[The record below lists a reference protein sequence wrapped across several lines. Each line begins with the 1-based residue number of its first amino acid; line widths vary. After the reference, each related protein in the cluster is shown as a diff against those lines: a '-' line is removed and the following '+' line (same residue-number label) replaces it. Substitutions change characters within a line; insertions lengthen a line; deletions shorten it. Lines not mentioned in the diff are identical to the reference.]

1 MNSYTGRGNPP
12 LILTIMKKGDKIRI
26 IRMDDSNGKDH
37 QAAAMNGRVVTVK
50 FIDGIGQIHLEES
63 GLALIP
69 GIDEYELM
77 S

>member
-1 MNSYTGRGNPP
+1 
-12 LILTIMKKGDKIRI
+12 MKKGDKIRI

-37 QAAAMNGRVVTVK
+37 QATAMNSRVVTVK

-69 GIDEYELM
+69 GIDEFEVLT
-77 S
+77 